1 MEIEHIGDNKIRCA
15 LTEQEIESLGYDIDE
30 IIANSEITQEFMHTV
45 LELVEEQEHIQM
57 EGISPMV
64 KAELLQDHSMAITFG
79 ADKEVSLKDL
89 VNTVSQMISQL
100 DPDAALGKQT
110 KAENENTADT
120 ADTADTAAA
129 AGAHKRTDPM
139 ICALRFASFENMRRM
154 SLLAFRGKI
163 PKSSLYK
170 MDGAYYLILDFTGF
184 AKEEM
189 RPFAFGTI
197 EYDDAH
203 YSDQGHIAH
212 IKEQGTCV
220 VKKQALEM
228 LMHL

>member
-79 ADKEVSLKDL
+79 ADKEVSLRDL
-89 VNTVSQMISQL
+89 VNTVSHMISQL
-100 DPDAALGKQT
+100 DPDAASGKT
-110 KAENENTADT
+110 AKAEEGNAQAA

-129 AGAHKRTDPM
+129 AGTHKRSVHCAFLPLR
-139 ICALRFASFENMRRM
+139 ICA
-154 SLLAFRGKI
+154 G
-163 PKSSLYK
+163 
-170 MDGAYYLILDFTGF
+170 
-184 AKEEM
+184 
-189 RPFAFGTI
+189 
-197 EYDDAH
+197 
-203 YSDQGHIAH
+203 
-212 IKEQGTCV
+212 
-220 VKKQALEM
+220 
-228 LMHL
+228 

>member
-79 ADKEVSLKDL
+79 ADKEVSLRDL
-89 VNTVSQMISQL
+89 VNTVSHMISQL
-100 DPDAALGKQT
+100 DPDAASGKT
-110 KAENENTADT
+110 AKAEEGNAQAA

-129 AGAHKRTDPM
+129 AGTHKRTDPM
-139 ICALRFASFENMRRM
+139 ICALRFSSFENMRRM
-154 SLLAFRGKI
+154 SLRIF
-163 PKSSLYK
+163 S
-170 MDGAYYLILDFTGF
+170 
-184 AKEEM
+184 KE
-189 RPFAFGTI
+189 
-197 EYDDAH
+197 D
-203 YSDQGHIAH
+203 S
-212 IKEQGTCV
+212 KEQSLQDGRRVLSDSGFYGICQGGDASICV
-220 VKKQALEM
+220 RNDRV
-228 LMHL
+228 

>member
-79 ADKEVSLKDL
+79 ADKEVSLRDL
-89 VNTVSQMISQL
+89 VNTVSHMISQL
-100 DPDAALGKQT
+100 DPDAASGKT
-110 KAENENTADT
+110 AKAEEGNAQAA

-129 AGAHKRTDPM
+129 AGTHKRTDPM
-139 ICALRFASFENMRRM
+139 ICALRFSSFENMRRM

-170 MDGAYYLILDFTGF
+170 MTHKHELPFFRPNGKIIYFEKSELLNW
-184 AKEEM
+184 M
-189 RPFAFGTI
+189 RQNRSMSEAETKAAATKHMS
-197 EYDDAH
+197 ELC
-203 YSDQGHIAH
+203 
-212 IKEQGTCV
+212 K
-220 VKKQALEM
+220 
-228 LMHL
+228 

>member
-1 MEIEHIGDNKIRCA
+1 
-15 LTEQEIESLGYDIDE
+15 
-30 IIANSEITQEFMHTV
+30 MHTV

-79 ADKEVSLKDL
+79 ADKEVSLRDL
-89 VNTVSQMISQL
+89 VNTVSHMISQL
-100 DPDAALGKQT
+100 DPDAASGKT
-110 KAENENTADT
+110 AKAEEGNAQ
-120 ADTADTAAA
+120 AAAA
-129 AGAHKRTDPM
+129 AGTHKRTDPM
-139 ICALRFASFENMRRM
+139 ICALRFSSFENMRRM

-212 IKEQGTCV
+212 IKEQGICIM
-220 VKKQALEM
+220 KKQALEM
-228 LMHL
+228 LMQL

>member
-79 ADKEVSLKDL
+79 ADKEVSLRDL
-89 VNTVSQMISQL
+89 VNTVSHMISQL
-100 DPDAALGKQT
+100 DPDAASGKT
-110 KAENENTADT
+110 AKAEEGNAQAA

-129 AGAHKRTDPM
+129 AGTH
-139 ICALRFASFENMRRM
+139 MRRM

-212 IKEQGTCV
+212 IREQGICIM
-220 VKKQALEM
+220 KKQALEM
-228 LMHL
+228 LMQL

>member
-79 ADKEVSLKDL
+79 ADKEVSLRDL
-89 VNTVSQMISQL
+89 VNTVSHMISQL
-100 DPDAALGKQT
+100 DPDAALGKQA
-110 KAENENTADT
+110 KAEEGNAQAA

-129 AGAHKRTDPM
+129 AGTHKRTDPM
-139 ICALRFASFENMRRM
+139 ICALRFSSFENMRRM

-197 EYDDAH
+197 EYDDAP

-212 IKEQGTCV
+212 IREQGICIM
-220 VKKQALEM
+220 KKQALEM
-228 LMHL
+228 LMQL

>member
-79 ADKEVSLKDL
+79 ADKEVSLEGSGEYGQSYDQPAGSGRCIRE
-89 VNTVSQMISQL
+89 NGQGRGGNAQ
-100 DPDAALGKQT
+100 AA
-110 KAENENTADT
+110 

-129 AGAHKRTDPM
+129 AGTHSAPPTR
-139 ICALRFASFENMRRM
+139 
-154 SLLAFRGKI
+154 
-163 PKSSLYK
+163 
-170 MDGAYYLILDFTGF
+170 
-184 AKEEM
+184 
-189 RPFAFGTI
+189 
-197 EYDDAH
+197 
-203 YSDQGHIAH
+203 
-212 IKEQGTCV
+212 
-220 VKKQALEM
+220 
-228 LMHL
+228 

>member
-79 ADKEVSLKDL
+79 ADKEVSLRDL
-89 VNTVSQMISQL
+89 VNTVSHMISQL
-100 DPDAALGKQT
+100 DPDAASGKT
-110 KAENENTADT
+110 AKAEEGNAQAA

-129 AGAHKRTDPM
+129 
-139 ICALRFASFENMRRM
+139 LRFSSFENMRRM

-212 IKEQGTCV
+212 IREQGICIM
-220 VKKQALEM
+220 KKQALEM
-228 LMHL
+228 LMQL

>member
-45 LELVEEQEHIQM
+45 LELVEEQEHI
-57 EGISPMV
+57 PMV

-79 ADKEVSLKDL
+79 ADKEVSLRDL
-89 VNTVSQMISQL
+89 VNTVSHMISQL
-100 DPDAALGKQT
+100 DPDAASGKT
-110 KAENENTADT
+110 AKAEEGNAQAA

-129 AGAHKRTDPM
+129 AGTHKRTDPM
-139 ICALRFASFENMRRM
+139 ICALRFSSFENMRRM

-212 IKEQGTCV
+212 IREQGICIM
-220 VKKQALEM
+220 KKQALEM
-228 LMHL
+228 LMQL

>member
-79 ADKEVSLKDL
+79 ADKEVSLRDL
-89 VNTVSQMISQL
+89 VNTVSHMISQL
-100 DPDAALGKQT
+100 DPDAASGKT
-110 KAENENTADT
+110 AKAEEAA

-129 AGAHKRTDPM
+129 AGTHKRTDPM
-139 ICALRFASFENMRRM
+139 ICALRFSSFENMRRM

-212 IKEQGTCV
+212 IREQGICIM
-220 VKKQALEM
+220 KKQALEM
-228 LMHL
+228 LMQL

>member
-79 ADKEVSLKDL
+79 A
-89 VNTVSQMISQL
+89 
-100 DPDAALGKQT
+100 A
-110 KAENENTADT
+110 KAEEGNAQAA

-129 AGAHKRTDPM
+129 AGTHKRTDPM
-139 ICALRFASFENMRRM
+139 ICALRFSSFENMRRM

-212 IKEQGTCV
+212 IREQGICIM
-220 VKKQALEM
+220 KKQALEM
-228 LMHL
+228 LMQL

>member
-30 IIANSEITQEFMHTV
+30 IIANSEITQKFMHTV

-57 EGISPMV
+57 EGIFPMV

-89 VNTVSQMISQL
+89 VNTVSHMISQL
-100 DPDAALGKQT
+100 DPDAALGKQA
-110 KAENENTADT
+110 KAEKGNTADAAASSA
-120 ADTADTAAA
+120 ADA
-129 AGAHKRTDPM
+129 AGARKRTDPM

-212 IKEQGTCV
+212 IKEQGICIM
-220 VKKQALEM
+220 KKQALEM
-228 LMHL
+228 LMQL

>member
-57 EGISPMV
+57 EGN
-64 KAELLQDHSMAITFG
+64 AQ
-79 ADKEVSLKDL
+79 
-89 VNTVSQMISQL
+89 
-100 DPDAALGKQT
+100 AA
-110 KAENENTADT
+110 

-129 AGAHKRTDPM
+129 AGTHKRTDPM
-139 ICALRFASFENMRRM
+139 ICALRFSSFENMRRM

-212 IKEQGTCV
+212 IREQGICIM
-220 VKKQALEM
+220 KKQALEM
-228 LMHL
+228 LMQL

>member
-79 ADKEVSLKDL
+79 ADKEVSLQDL
-89 VNTVSQMISQL
+89 VKT
-100 DPDAALGKQT
+100 
-110 KAENENTADT
+110 
-120 ADTADTAAA
+120 DTAAA
-129 AGAHKRTDPM
+129 AGTHKRTDPM
-139 ICALRFASFENMRRM
+139 ICALRFSSFENMRRM

-212 IKEQGTCV
+212 IREQGICIM
-220 VKKQALEM
+220 KKQALEM
-228 LMHL
+228 LMQL

>member
-79 ADKEVSLKDL
+79 ADKEVSLRDL
-89 VNTVSQMISQL
+89 VNT
-100 DPDAALGKQT
+100 GKT
-110 KAENENTADT
+110 AKAEEGNAQAA

-129 AGAHKRTDPM
+129 AGTHKRTDPM
-139 ICALRFASFENMRRM
+139 ICALRFSSFENMRRM

-212 IKEQGTCV
+212 IREQGICIM
-220 VKKQALEM
+220 KKQALEM
-228 LMHL
+228 LMQL

>member
-79 ADKEVSLKDL
+79 ADKEVSLRDL
-89 VNTVSQMISQL
+89 VNTVSHMISQL
-100 DPDAALGKQT
+100 DPDAASGKT
-110 KAENENTADT
+110 AKAEEGNAQAAADT
-120 ADTADTAAA
+120 GT
-129 AGAHKRTDPM
+129 HKRTDPM
-139 ICALRFASFENMRRM
+139 ICALRFSSFENMRRM

-212 IKEQGTCV
+212 IREQGICIM
-220 VKKQALEM
+220 KKQALEM
-228 LMHL
+228 LMQL

>member
-79 ADKEVSLKDL
+79 ADKEVSLRDL
-89 VNTVSQMISQL
+89 VNTVSHMISQL
-100 DPDAALGKQT
+100 DPDAASGKT
-110 KAENENTADT
+110 AKAEEGNAQ
-120 ADTADTAAA
+120 AAA
-129 AGAHKRTDPM
+129 DAAGTHKRTDPM
-139 ICALRFASFENMRRM
+139 ICALRFSSFENMRRM

-212 IKEQGTCV
+212 IREQGICIM
-220 VKKQALEM
+220 KKQALEM
-228 LMHL
+228 LMQL

>member
-79 ADKEVSLKDL
+79 ADKEVSLRDL
-89 VNTVSQMISQL
+89 VNTVSHMISQL
-100 DPDAALGKQT
+100 DPDAASGKT
-110 KAENENTADT
+110 AKAEEGNAQAA

-129 AGAHKRTDPM
+129 AGTHKRTDPM
-139 ICALRFASFENMRRM
+139 ICALRFS
-154 SLLAFRGKI
+154 SRGKI

-212 IKEQGTCV
+212 IREQGICIM
-220 VKKQALEM
+220 KKQALEM
-228 LMHL
+228 LMQL

>member
-64 KAELLQDHSMAITFG
+64 KAELLQDHSH
-79 ADKEVSLKDL
+79 
-89 VNTVSQMISQL
+89 MISQL
-100 DPDAALGKQT
+100 DPDAASGKT
-110 KAENENTADT
+110 AKAEEGNAQAA

-129 AGAHKRTDPM
+129 AGTHKRTDPM
-139 ICALRFASFENMRRM
+139 ICALRFSSFENMRRM

-212 IKEQGTCV
+212 IKEQGICIM
-220 VKKQALEM
+220 KKQALEM
-228 LMHL
+228 LMQL

>member
-1 MEIEHIGDNKIRCA
+1 
-15 LTEQEIESLGYDIDE
+15 
-30 IIANSEITQEFMHTV
+30 MHTV

-79 ADKEVSLKDL
+79 ADKEVSLRDL
-89 VNTVSQMISQL
+89 VNTVSHMISQL
-100 DPDAALGKQT
+100 DPDAASGKT
-110 KAENENTADT
+110 AKAEEGNAQ
-120 ADTADTAAA
+120 AAAADTAAA
-129 AGAHKRTDPM
+129 AGTHKRTDPM
-139 ICALRFASFENMRRM
+139 ICALRFSSFENMRRM

-212 IKEQGTCV
+212 IKEQGICIM
-220 VKKQALEM
+220 KKQALEM
-228 LMHL
+228 LMQL